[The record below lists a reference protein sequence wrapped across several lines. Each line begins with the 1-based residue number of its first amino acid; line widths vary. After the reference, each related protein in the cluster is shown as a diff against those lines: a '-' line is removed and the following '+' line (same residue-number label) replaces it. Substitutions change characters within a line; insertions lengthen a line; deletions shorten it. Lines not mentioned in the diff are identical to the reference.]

1 MAKVERYHQQA
12 QNSIKFKTM
21 TKTRKFLFTTPIT
34 TTQRGKF
41 VHLSDL
47 TISGTATE
55 FSSIS
60 ITDDEERYSFV
71 IDAIIY
77 EGTNVLPL
85 VNSML
90 SFNSFL
96 DEIET
101 MVEQH
106 VSGYLFNDEARKEE
120 EASDYEPIN
129 FVS

>member
-1 MAKVERYHQQA
+1 
-12 QNSIKFKTM
+12 M

-85 VNSML
+85 VNSKL
-90 SFNSFL
+90 SLNSFL
-96 DEIET
+96 EEIET

>member
-1 MAKVERYHQQA
+1 
-12 QNSIKFKTM
+12 M

>member
-1 MAKVERYHQQA
+1 MA
-12 QNSIKFKTM
+12 
-21 TKTRKFLFTTPIT
+21 KTRKFLFTTPIT

-85 VNSML
+85 VNSKL